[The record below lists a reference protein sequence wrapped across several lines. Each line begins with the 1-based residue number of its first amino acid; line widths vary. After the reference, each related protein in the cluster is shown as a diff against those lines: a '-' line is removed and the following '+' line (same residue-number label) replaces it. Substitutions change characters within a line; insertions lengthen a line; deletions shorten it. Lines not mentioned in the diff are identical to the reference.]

1 MQISPYLGGLGLASA
16 AVAFNVALYYN
27 TIIAWCLK
35 YLVQVTTTRCLKYL
49 VRETT
54 TRCLKYLVQVTTTRW
69 LKYLVQVTTTKCLK
83 YLVQVTN
90 TRCLKY
96 LIRVTTTRCLKYL
109 VHVTTA
115 ILDRGWSAKVRRERW
130 WQIFFKCYSWF
141 VLTPGSIKSISNGEC
156 IL

>member
-1 MQISPYLGGLGLASA
+1 LQISPYLGGLGLASA

-49 VRETT
+49 VRVTPS
-54 TRCLKYLVQVTTTRW
+54 RCLKYLVQVTTTRC
-69 LKYLVQVTTTKCLK
+69 LKYLVQGTTTRCHK

-90 TRCLKY
+90 TRRLKY
-96 LIRVTTTRCLKYL
+96 LVQVTTTRCLKYL

-130 WQIFFKCYSWF
+130 WKIFFKFYSWF
-141 VLTPGSIKSISNGEC
+141 VITPGSIQKYQ
-156 IL
+156 